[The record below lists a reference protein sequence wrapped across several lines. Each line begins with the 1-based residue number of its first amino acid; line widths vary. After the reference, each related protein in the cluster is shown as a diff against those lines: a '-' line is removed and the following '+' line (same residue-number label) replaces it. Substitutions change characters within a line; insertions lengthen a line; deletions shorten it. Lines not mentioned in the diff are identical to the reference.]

1 MIENRDKP
9 VSKAELFRD
18 RSTDESLFN
27 FQLNRKII
35 SFSTLIKAIIVGI
48 LVASIIL
55 LLSISY
61 DVSNTPYFPVYVVS
75 FLILGFL
82 FWVVTLFLVFSISIT
97 KTESSIIKLIFPLL
111 MILGILTAYFS
122 VVIENKAFSI
132 FTVINSVLNQMN
144 ISPLNPQKMQY
155 VFYTIV
161 IPLIEEIAK
170 IFPVIM
176 LLGNY
181 ARLSHN
187 KFNYETRL
195 VPSLRMAVFLGGFFG
210 AWFDLIE
217 QFLSYS
223 TLPTNFVTRSLLFGR
238 TVYPLHSVSSMIVA
252 LGIGIIFIGRSYPR
266 KVRILVFSVFLFLGT
281 SFHGLVNYYSVV
293 NENLTALSIMNY
305 SSYVLYIFFALILLI
320 KIPKYCLYCFT
331 EHLSSECPVLSEKSG
346 KLAKVLKSKPKY
358 PYLYKESEKEFLC
371 SNCFTRNYNSEYC
384 DLCWSFPKLQCNN
397 CNQLVPAF
405 ARNCWSCGRE
415 VTTLYDKM
423 NSSSPPLYVSFSVGF
438 TRVIFMGILISL
450 FFIFMDIQSS
460 VSFLG
465 YVVFIVAI
473 LLALLITFV
482 WFFSTKNR
490 VQSMLSSI
498 IVTSI
503 VVLALIVSSLYMGV
517 FALSLIF
524 SFRFLYGFTSLICVI
539 VIFFVSIAFLIKVIS
554 GSKLIL
560 GEGIR

>member
-1 MIENRDKP
+1 MSENRDKP
-9 VSKAELFRD
+9 VSKVELFRD
-18 RSTDESLFN
+18 SSTDESLFN
-27 FQLNRKII
+27 FQLNRKMI
-35 SFSTLIKAIIVGI
+35 SLSTLIKAVIVGI
-48 LVASIIL
+48 LVASIVL
-55 LLSISY
+55 LLNISY
-61 DVSNTPYFPVYVVS
+61 DVVNTPYFPVYVVL

-97 KTESSIIKLIFPLL
+97 KTEKSIIKLIFPLL

-122 VVIENKAFSI
+122 VVIENKAFSL

-144 ISPLNPQKMQY
+144 IDLTPQKIQQ
-155 VFYTIV
+155 VFYTFV

-181 ARLSHN
+181 ARLSHDE
-187 KFNYETRL
+187 FNYETRL
-195 VPSLRMAVFLGGFFG
+195 VPSLRMAVFFGGFFG

-223 TLPTNFVTRSLLFGR
+223 TLPTNFVINSLLFGR
-238 TVYPLHSVSSMIVA
+238 TIYPLHSVSSMIVA
-252 LGIGIIFIGRSYPR
+252 LGIGIIFIGRSYP
-266 KVRILVFSVFLFLGT
+266 KKLRILVFSVFLFLGT
-281 SFHGLVNYYSVV
+281 GFHGLVNYYSVV
-293 NENLTALSIMNY
+293 NENFTALSILNY
-305 SSYVLYIFFALILLI
+305 SSYVLFIFFALILLI

-331 EHLSSECPVLSEKSG
+331 EHVSSECPDLIEKSE

-384 DLCWSFPKLQCNN
+384 DLCWFFPKLQCNN

-423 NSSSPPLYVSFSVGF
+423 NSSSPPLYVSFSIGF
-438 TRVIFMGILISL
+438 TRVIFVGILISL
-450 FFIFMDIQSS
+450 LFIFMNIQSS

-465 YVVFIVAI
+465 YVIFIVAI

-482 WFFSTKNR
+482 WFFSAKNR

-498 IVTSI
+498 IVTST
-503 VVLALIVSSLYMGV
+503 VVLALIVSSLYMGI
-517 FALSLIF
+517 FALVLLF
-524 SFRFLYGFTSLICVI
+524 SFRFLYGFTSLVCVM
-539 VIFFVSIAFLIKVIS
+539 VVFFVSIAYLIKVIS

-560 GEGIR
+560 SEGVK